1 MFLCVIDTVVS
12 RPDIFLLLGLTEST
26 KLIDCTLKSSGKGG
40 RSWDGP
46 RGVVKVTRS
55 GEIAGFDVRVCRL
68 ALGLVC
74 PVRGRKDLG
83 LSPRFH

>member
-1 MFLCVIDTVVS
+1 MFLCIVIDTVVS

-26 KLIDCTLKSSGKGG
+26 KLIDLKSSGKGG

-46 RGVVKVTRS
+46 LGVVKVTRS
-55 GEIAGFDVRVCRL
+55 AEIAGFDGRLCRL